1 MEGAIVAAV
10 IALFGMV
17 VVCPGINTNALMV
30 VYFILA
36 IIICCIELSIMRK
49 HANDP
54 DENQKAK

>member
-36 IIICCIELSIMRK
+36 IIICCIGLSIMRK

-54 DENQKAK
+54 DEN